1 MRWQMESYNDWLAH
15 FGIEGMKW
23 GRRNG
28 PPYPLSSS
36 QMSKAER
43 KQNKVRA
50 KEYTKSL
57 NEKARNYSDKADKA
71 NRIASEMMRKEFDFQ
86 RVHSQ
91 SNKIT
96 LPDGTTTYLVKKED
110 EDNFKKEI
118 APLKEQYDEARKEV
132 EAGREEVSRLL
143 KEIGNTDMRIYLD
156 VHAHNIFT
164 GQQFYK
170 RFEKSDI
177 SRFVDEGAPMPAR
190 ANEKGIVYSARYKV
204 KAPKKK

>member
-1 MRWQMESYNDWLAH
+1 MDSYNDWLAH

-118 APLKEQYDEARKEV
+118 APLKEQYDKARKEV

-156 VHAHNIFT
+156 VHAYNTFT

-177 SRFVDEGAPMPAR
+177 SRFVDEGTPMPAR
-190 ANEKGIVYSARYKV
+190 AYEKGIVYGARYKV
-204 KAPKKK
+204 KAPKKNKGD

>member
-1 MRWQMESYNDWLAH
+1 MESYSDWLAH

-28 PPYPLSSS
+28 PPYPLSSR

-50 KEYTKSL
+50 KEYTKAL
-57 NEKARNYSDKADKA
+57 NEKARNYAVKAYEA
-71 NRIASEMMRKEFDFQ
+71 NRLAGEMFRKELGF
-86 RVHSQ
+86 RAVKAQ

-118 APLKEQYDEARKEV
+118 APIKEQYDKARKEV

-156 VHAHNIFT
+156 VNAYNTFT
-164 GQQFYK
+164 GQEFYK

-177 SRFVDEGAPMPAR
+177 LRFVDEGTPMPAR
-190 ANEKGIVYSARYKV
+190 ANEKGIVYGARYKV
-204 KAPKKK
+204 KAPKKNKGG